1 MTVFG
6 WAATSLALSGA
17 TLSVVADAAIA
28 DSIPATIMPDQ
39 TAQPI
44 AQPSSQPV
52 TIGVPPQAPEP
63 IAPMAVAPPVP
74 DFVIPEL
81 SSAIAVPIAVE
92 PATEPVALEPVAA
105 PATAAPSPSPAP
117 IPDSAPGRPVTELRD
132 IQPQDWA
139 YQALRSLIDRHGC
152 IAGDPTGRFRGNQ
165 ALTRYEFAAALNAC
179 IDKLNQQLT
188 DLKADRPSRDD
199 LDTLQALTNT
209 LRDELQDLR
218 SRLTP
223 LVAKTQ
229 GLAQQNFSETTK
241 LYGQAIVGLQGGN
254 ANRVDLFPEDGATE
268 RRGQAPATLGGQ
280 VELSLATSFTGRDL
294 LLTSLQSGNIAPSSA
309 SRQTNMARLSYE
321 GDTANQVVLSNLS
334 YRFSIGRN
342 LGILVGSA
350 GVDPINA
357 FRGISPTE
365 DSGTGSLSLL
375 GQRNPILSLGNT
387 TGGLAFDWQIGRKV
401 SLQGVY
407 SAELPG
413 IANREGGLF
422 GGRRTIGTQLTIAPN
437 RSLDIGLNYLYG
449 RSPDGFLG
457 SAIGDAELLSP
468 FAPAAALRT
477 HAVGGTIAWRPKP
490 DWTIGGWAGWTSSR
504 AEGLT
509 GSVTTENWMLF
520 GTKRDWFRSGDL
532 TGLLVGQPPK
542 ITQSSLPVGY
552 NFPNFSDIGQKGGR
566 RDSALHLELFHRLP
580 LSENLS
586 ITPGLLVVLNPN
598 HNRANDAVVV
608 GSVRTTLR
616 F

>member
-28 DSIPATIMPDQ
+28 EAIPATMMPDA
-39 TAQPI
+39 TSEVSPPI
-44 AQPSSQPV
+44 DGALPI
-52 TIGVPPQAPEP
+52 TIVAPPQAPEP

-81 SSAIAVPIAVE
+81 SSRIESSVPVAAE
-92 PATEPVALEPVAA
+92 PAAVEPVAA
-105 PATAAPSPSPAP
+105 PIAESRS
-117 IPDSAPGRPVTELRD
+117 PGRPVAELRD
-132 IQPQDWA
+132 IRPQDWA

-179 IDKLNQQLT
+179 VDTLNQRLT
-188 DLKADRPSRDD
+188 DLKAERPSRED
-199 LDTLQALTNT
+199 LDILQALTNT
-209 LRDELQDLR
+209 LRDELRDLR
-218 SRLTP
+218 GRLTP
-223 LVAKTQ
+223 LVAQTQ
-229 GLAQQNFSETTK
+229 TLANQNFSETTK

-254 ANRVDLFPEDGATE
+254 SNRVDLFPEDGNPE
-268 RRGQAPATLGGQ
+268 RRGQAQATLGAQ

-309 SRQTNMARLSYE
+309 SRQSNMARLSYE

-365 DSGTGSLSLL
+365 DSGTGALSLL

-387 TGGLAFDWQIGRKV
+387 TGGLAFDWQLSRRV

-413 IANREGGLF
+413 LANRQGGLF
-422 GGRRTIGTQLTIAPN
+422 GGRRTIGTQLTIAPT
-437 RSLDIGLNYLYG
+437 RDLDLGLNYLYG

-490 DWTIGGWAGWTSSR
+490 DWSIGGWAGWTSSR
-504 AEGLT
+504 GSGLS
-509 GSVTTENWMLF
+509 GSVTTQNWMLF

-532 TGLLVGQPPK
+532 TGLLIGQPPK

-586 ITPGLLVVLNPN
+586 ITPGLMVVLNPN
-598 HNRANDAVVV
+598 HNAANDAIVV

>member
-1 MTVFG
+1 
-6 WAATSLALSGA
+6 
-17 TLSVVADAAIA
+17 
-28 DSIPATIMPDQ
+28 
-39 TAQPI
+39 
-44 AQPSSQPV
+44 
-52 TIGVPPQAPEP
+52 
-63 IAPMAVAPPVP
+63 
-74 DFVIPEL
+74 
-81 SSAIAVPIAVE
+81 
-92 PATEPVALEPVAA
+92 
-105 PATAAPSPSPAP
+105 
-117 IPDSAPGRPVTELRD
+117 
-132 IQPQDWA
+132 
-139 YQALRSLIDRHGC
+139 
-152 IAGDPTGRFRGNQ
+152 
-165 ALTRYEFAAALNAC
+165 
-179 IDKLNQQLT
+179 
-188 DLKADRPSRDD
+188 
-199 LDTLQALTNT
+199 
-209 LRDELQDLR
+209 
-218 SRLTP
+218 
-223 LVAKTQ
+223 
-229 GLAQQNFSETTK
+229 
-241 LYGQAIVGLQGGN
+241 
-254 ANRVDLFPEDGATE
+254 
-268 RRGQAPATLGGQ
+268 
-280 VELSLATSFTGRDL
+280 
-294 LLTSLQSGNIAPSSA
+294 
-309 SRQTNMARLSYE
+309 MARLSYE

>member
-28 DSIPATIMPDQ
+28 ESIPATIMPDQ

-44 AQPSSQPV
+44 AQPI
-52 TIGVPPQAPEP
+52 TIVAPPQAPEP
-63 IAPMAVAPPVP
+63 IVPMAVAPPVP

-81 SSAIAVPIAVE
+81 SPAIAVPIAVE
-92 PATEPVALEPVAA
+92 PAIEPVATPAA
-105 PATAAPSPSPAP
+105 ATPSPALAP
-117 IPDSAPGRPVTELRD
+117 IADSAPGRPVTELRD

-139 YQALRSLIDRHGC
+139 YQALRSLIDRHDC

-179 IDKLNQQLT
+179 VDKLNQQLT

-223 LVAKTQ
+223 LAAKTQ
-229 GLAQQNFSETTK
+229 VLAQQNFSETTK

-280 VELSLATSFTGRDL
+280 VELSLATSFTGHDL

-342 LGILVGSA
+342 FGILVGSA

-357 FRGISPTE
+357 FRAISPTE

-437 RSLDIGLNYLYG
+437 RRLDIGLNYLYG

-504 AEGLT
+504 GAGLS

-532 TGLLVGQPPK
+532 TGLLIGQPPK

>member
-28 DSIPATIMPDQ
+28 ESIPATIMPET

-44 AQPSSQPV
+44 AQPISQPI
-52 TIGVPPQAPEP
+52 TIVAPPQAPEP

-74 DFVIPEL
+74 EFVIPEL
-81 SSAIAVPIAVE
+81 SQDAVPIAVE
-92 PATEPVALEPVAA
+92 PAIKPVVAPVAA
-105 PATAAPSPSPAP
+105 TPRPAVVP
-117 IPDSAPGRPVTELRD
+117 IADSAPGRPVTELRD

-179 IDKLNQQLT
+179 VDKLNQQLT

-223 LVAKTQ
+223 LAAKTQ
-229 GLAQQNFSETTK
+229 VLAQQNFSETTK

-280 VELSLATSFTGRDL
+280 VELSLATSFTGHDL

-387 TGGLAFDWQIGRKV
+387 TGGLALDWQLGRKV

-413 IANREGGLF
+413 IASRESGLF
-422 GGRRTIGTQLTIAPN
+422 RGRRTIGTQLTIAPN

-504 AEGLT
+504 GAGLS

-532 TGLLVGQPPK
+532 TGLLIGQPPK